1 MKKKLPSVATAT
13 ENKIESCANAI
24 QVFFI
29 IMGVLIF
36 IGGVTMYGTL
46 GMFGVFIGIVYCVGC
61 ILCGV
66 ALWAVLKGL
75 ATISVTLK
83 HLRNIQDPTA
93 FAPSVR
99 ERAKS
104 LVPVADRKPLNKAY
118 LTTSNEAEMD
128 GLQVGM
134 PVQILSTGD
143 SGVIRYFTE
152 EGHVV
157 VRLSDG
163 QTEGA
168 FYIDDVE
175 HRKTMNEMTIQ
186 EIAAEIK
193 QRPRL
198 ELEKQTTN
206 TKTQEKGF
214 SQGEEVIVCSLGCT
228 AIIQYFTDEGNVIV
242 KTSHGSVAL
251 YFDDIMKL

>member
-29 IMGVLIF
+29 IVGVLIF

-46 GMFGVFIGIVYCVGC
+46 GMLGVFIGIAYCIGC

-118 LTTSNEAEMD
+118 LTMSNEAEMD

-143 SGVIRYFTE
+143 CGVIRYFTE

-157 VRLSDG
+157 VQLSDG
-163 QTEGA
+163 QTEEA

-175 HRKTMNEMTIQ
+175 QKNFKLEQFSRYS
-186 EIAAEIK
+186 AEIK

-206 TKTQEKGF
+206 TKTAEKGF
-214 SQGEEVIVCSLGCT
+214 NQGEEVIVCSLGCT
-228 AIIQYFTDEGNVIV
+228 ATIQYFTDEGNVIV

>member
-29 IMGVLIF
+29 IMGVLIL

-46 GMFGVFIGIVYCVGC
+46 GMLGVFIGIAYCIGC

-93 FAPSVR
+93 FAPNVR

-104 LVPVADRKPLNKAY
+104 LEWEKFSEY
-118 LTTSNEAEMD
+118 
-128 GLQVGM
+128 
-134 PVQILSTGD
+134 ST
-143 SGVIRYFTE
+143 
-152 EGHVV
+152 
-157 VRLSDG
+157 
-163 QTEGA
+163 
-168 FYIDDVE
+168 
-175 HRKTMNEMTIQ
+175 
-186 EIAAEIK
+186 EIK

-214 SQGEEVIVCSLGCT
+214 NQGEEVIVCSLGCT
-228 AIIQYFTDEGNVIV
+228 ATIQYFTDEGNVIA
-242 KTSHGSVAL
+242 KTPHGSVAL
-251 YFDDIMKL
+251 YFDDIKKL

>member
-29 IMGVLIF
+29 IVGVLIF

-46 GMFGVFIGIVYCVGC
+46 GILGVFIGIAYCIGC

-75 ATISVTLK
+75 ATISLTLK

-93 FAPSVR
+93 FAPNVR

-104 LVPVADRKPLNKAY
+104 LIPVADRKPLNKAY
-118 LTTSNEAEMD
+118 LTNSNEAEMD
-128 GLQVGM
+128 GLQIGM

-143 SGVIRYFTE
+143 SGVISYFTE

-163 QTEGA
+163 QTEKA

-175 HRKTMNEMTIQ
+175 QKKNFKWEQFSRYS
-186 EIAAEIK
+186 AEIK

-206 TKTQEKGF
+206 TKTAEKGF
-214 SQGEEVIVCSLGCT
+214 NQGEEVIVCSLGCT
-228 AIIQYFTDEGNVIV
+228 ATIQYFTDEGNVIV
-242 KTSHGSVAL
+242 KTSRGSVAL

>member
-29 IMGVLIF
+29 IVGVLIF

-46 GMFGVFIGIVYCVGC
+46 GILGVFIGIAYCIGC

-75 ATISVTLK
+75 VTISLTLK

-93 FAPSVR
+93 FAPNVR

-104 LVPVADRKPLNKAY
+104 LIPVADRKPLNKAY
-118 LTTSNEAEMD
+118 LTNSNEAEMD
-128 GLQVGM
+128 GLQIGM

-157 VRLSDG
+157 VQLSDG
-163 QTEGA
+163 QTEEA

-175 HRKTMNEMTIQ
+175 QKNFKWEQFSRYS
-186 EIAAEIK
+186 AEIK

-206 TKTQEKGF
+206 TKTAEKGF
-214 SQGEEVIVCSLGCT
+214 NQGEEVIVCSLGCT
-228 AIIQYFTDEGNVIV
+228 ATIQYFTDEGNVIV
-242 KTSHGSVAL
+242 KTSRGSVAL

>member
-29 IMGVLIF
+29 IIGVLIL
-36 IGGVTMYGTL
+36 IGGVAMIGTL
-46 GMFGVFIGIVYCVGC
+46 GMLGVFLGIVYCVGC

-118 LTTSNEAEMD
+118 LTTSNEAELD

-134 PVQILSTGD
+134 HVQIHSTGD
-143 SGVIRYFTE
+143 SGVISYFTE

-157 VRLSDG
+157 VKLSGG
-163 QTEGA
+163 QAEEV
-168 FYIDDVE
+168 FYFDDIE
-175 HRKTMNEMTIQ
+175 HRKTRNEKTIQ

-193 QRPRL
+193 QLPRL

-214 SQGEEVIVCSLGCT
+214 NQGEEVIVCSLGCT
-228 AIIQYFTDEGNVIV
+228 ATIQYFTDEGNVIA
-242 KTSHGSVAL
+242 KTPHGSVAL